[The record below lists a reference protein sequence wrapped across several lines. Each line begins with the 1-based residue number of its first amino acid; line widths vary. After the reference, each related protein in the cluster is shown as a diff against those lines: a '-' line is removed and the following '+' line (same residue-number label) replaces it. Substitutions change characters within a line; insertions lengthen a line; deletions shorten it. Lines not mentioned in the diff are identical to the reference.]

1 MPTGGTY
8 EGIVGGGVG
17 WAKGATVADGLGVGV
32 DDRTRSGTGPSGLG
46 IRGVAVY
53 GLLRGCNVNAAMA
66 SGARTDSG
74 RVARRTRH
82 LGLGCGMVC
91 SSVLLVEDNTQP
103 RPTSSGHGSTGLP

>member
-32 DDRTRSGTGPSGLG
+32 DDRTRSGAGPSGLG
-46 IRGVAVY
+46 IRGVTLY
-53 GLLRGCNVNAAMA
+53 GLLRGGNASATRA
-66 SGARTDSG
+66 SGASADSG
-74 RVARRTRH
+74 RMARRMRH

-103 RPTSSGHGSTGLP
+103 RP